1 MRSANRNQL
10 GYLVEED
17 ESDVYFLYR
26 RAIGEQSFGE
36 IRKVYDSHVKEN
48 DTELMGTFQ
57 PLRQISAK
65 FQTFSLR
72 GRLDAIIADIL
83 HPFEDLSRY
92 IIAFDAITSTVTE
105 ITIILNTQR
114 SSPICQAWG

>member
-1 MRSANRNQL
+1 MRSSNGNQL

-17 ESDVYFLYR
+17 EGDVDFLYS
-26 RAIGEQSFGE
+26 RANGEQSFGG

-48 DTELMGTFQ
+48 DTEPMGTFQ

-72 GRLDAIIADIL
+72 GRLDA
-83 HPFEDLSRY
+83 
-92 IIAFDAITSTVTE
+92 V
-105 ITIILNTQR
+105 NN
-114 SSPICQAWG
+114 C